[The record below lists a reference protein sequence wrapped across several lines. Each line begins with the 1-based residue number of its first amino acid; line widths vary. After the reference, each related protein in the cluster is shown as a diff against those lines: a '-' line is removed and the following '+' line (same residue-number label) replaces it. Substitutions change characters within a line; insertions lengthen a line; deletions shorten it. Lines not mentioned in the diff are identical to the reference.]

1 MSAKQTAIVVCPGRG
16 TYGAGELGYLNKYH
30 SDKAQILSAVETG
43 RMPDQISISDLDG
56 QGTFNADL
64 HLPGDNASA
73 LIYGCALGDFHAID
87 RDRFDIVGVTG
98 NSLGWYMALACAGAV
113 SLDDGARIVNTTGRL
128 MHEQATG
135 GQVVYPIVD
144 EDWQASAENIARVD
158 AALNHGKG
166 TITASIKLG
175 GMMVFAADETGL
187 DYLMKT
193 LPKSGVFPLRL
204 PYHGA
209 FHSAA
214 MKPIADAARAQ
225 LSADLFTQP
234 RIPMIDG
241 RGAVYMPGA
250 VNLDALYDYTLGH
263 QIEQTYDFTRAIEI
277 CAQEFAPDV
286 YIVLGPG
293 TTLGAPAAQSL
304 IGLGWDGLSGKEN
317 FKTRQNADP
326 ILLSPILI
334 SMGLPSQRKF
344 ATQ

>member
-16 TYGAGELGYLNKYH
+16 TYGAGELGYLKKYH
-30 SDKAQILSAVETG
+30 SDKAQIITAVETG
-43 RMPDQISISDLDG
+43 RTSDQISISDLDG
-56 QGTFNADL
+56 QGAFKTDL

-87 RDRFDIVGVTG
+87 RDKFNIVGVSG

-113 SLDDGARIVNTTGRL
+113 SLEDGARIVNTTGRL
-128 MHEQATG
+128 MHERATG
-135 GQVVYPIVD
+135 GQVVYPSVD
-144 EDWQASAENIARVD
+144 DNWQHSAENMAHVEV
-158 AALNHGKG
+158 ALSSGKG
-166 TITASIKLG
+166 NITASIKLG
-175 GMMVFAADETGL
+175 GMMVFAADDAGL

-209 FHSAA
+209 FHSDA
-214 MKPIADAARAQ
+214 MSPIADAARRA
-225 LSADLFTQP
+225 LGAELFTQP
-234 RIPMIDG
+234 AIPMIDG
-241 RGAVYMPGA
+241 RGVIYTPGA
-250 VNLDALYDYTLGH
+250 VNMEALYNYTLGH
-263 QIEQTYDFTRAIEI
+263 QITQTYDFTRAIEI

-293 TTLGAPAAQSL
+293 TTLGAPVAQSL
-304 IGLGWDGLSGKEN
+304 IGLGWDGLSGKDN

-326 ILLSPILI
+326 ILLS
-334 SMGLPSQRKF
+334 MGLPSQRKF